1 MKSKLDSNRSK
12 IDYKLKTAMKSSIT
26 RKSPVAL
33 LKTTRKGNILTQ
45 MTSTVNKKSKDNQYQ
60 ISLLNNSKIIFISES
75 DISGIKPLDNCE
87 SENGEVNQTTN
98 ISISQ
103 CRKSK
108 TGMCN
113 AKTPL
118 NNNKIKKKTPS
129 DNLEADL
136 RKKNGEILTL
146 NRKIN
151 KLEEILT
158 EKNKI
163 IKDLEI
169 KFPKMLSELSRG
181 LGRVFLMRFFRTT
194 LGRGCCPELHR
205 IFRIIRYSNC

>member
-12 IDYKLKTAMKSSIT
+12 IDYKLKTSMKSSIT

-33 LKTTRKGNILTQ
+33 LKTTRKGNILAQ
-45 MTSTVNKKSKDNQYQ
+45 MTSTVNKKSKNNQYQ
-60 ISLLNNSKIIFISES
+60 ISLLDNSKIISIPES

-87 SENGEVNQTTN
+87 SENGELNRTTN

-118 NNNKIKKKTPS
+118 NNNKIKKRTPS

-181 LGRVFLMRFFRTT
+181 LGRVFD
-194 LGRGCCPELHR
+194 E
-205 IFRIIRYSNC
+205 IILEQL

>member
-1 MKSKLDSNRSK
+1 MKSKLDIISRSK
-12 IDYKLKTAMKSSIT
+12 NDFDYKLTTAMKSSVT
-26 RKSPVAL
+26 KKSPVAL

-45 MTSTVNKKSKDNQYQ
+45 MTSTVNKKSKNNQYQ
-60 ISLLNNSKIIFISES
+60 ISLLDNSKIISISES
-75 DISGIKPLDNCE
+75 DISGIKPLDTCE
-87 SENGEVNQTTN
+87 SEDGEVNQTTN

-108 TGMCN
+108 TDRG
-113 AKTPL
+113 KIKDPI
-118 NNNKIKKKTPS
+118 NNNKIKKRTPN

-136 RKKNGEILTL
+136 RKKNGKILTL

-181 LGRVFLMRFFRTT
+181 LGRVFD
-194 LGRGCCPELHR
+194 E
-205 IFRIIRYSNC
+205 IILEQL

>member
-1 MKSKLDSNRSK
+1 MKSKLDIISRSK
-12 IDYKLKTAMKSSIT
+12 NDFDYKLTTAMKSSIT

-45 MTSTVNKKSKDNQYQ
+45 MTSTVNKKSKNNQYQ
-60 ISLLNNSKIIFISES
+60 ISLLDNSKIISISES
-75 DISGIKPLDNCE
+75 DISGIKPLDTCE
-87 SENGEVNQTTN
+87 SEDGEVNQTTN

-108 TGMCN
+108 TDRG
-113 AKTPL
+113 KIKDPI
-118 NNNKIKKKTPS
+118 NNNKIKKRTPN

-136 RKKNGEILTL
+136 RKKNGKILTL

-181 LGRVFLMRFFRTT
+181 LGRVFD
-194 LGRGCCPELHR
+194 E
-205 IFRIIRYSNC
+205 IILEQL